1 MAVIVILNKS
11 LLIEIIFLSHTHTLF
26 VQAER
31 DHVSKH
37 LKEQDLLLD
46 TARRNI
52 QAELQVTISEKLTL
66 QKELWVTH
74 TFTTIKQQQGKDEH
88 IYFVVDVKS
97 CILENATIFW
107 MKFIFNS
114 VRLDRWQH
122 VAWNAIIFENLEQNY
137 KR

>member
-31 DHVSKH
+31 DRVSKH

-66 QKELWVTH
+66 QKEL
-74 TFTTIKQQQGKDEH
+74 
-88 IYFVVDVKS
+88 
-97 CILENATIFW
+97 
-107 MKFIFNS
+107 
-114 VRLDRWQH
+114 
-122 VAWNAIIFENLEQNY
+122 
-137 KR
+137 